1 LIKRC
6 SASAPVRQA
15 TPGRIRT
22 YHIREIFDSMKTQSD
37 DALRKDRPL
46 CASKCNTYNLFVFG
60 DKADLSIP
68 ITWYRLCGTFDDSM
82 ILDLSISIQ
91 SCSLSGRNGRDD
103 FRQRS
108 TVKRCLV
115 GWPRGLRSR
124 FALMTIS
131 PQEKPRFADRAS
143 QNNKRRAIEGGGV
156 P

>member
-1 LIKRC
+1 
-6 SASAPVRQA
+6 
-15 TPGRIRT
+15 
-22 YHIREIFDSMKTQSD
+22 MKTQSD

-108 TVKRCLV
+108 TVKRLSV

-131 PQEKPRFADRAS
+131 PQESHDSRIAHPRITKDGQLKEGEFLECPS
-143 QNNKRRAIEGGGV
+143 LLSRRRLRPFIRLQGGGCNRIYRSQ
-156 P
+156 